1 MKEQSIRKTDQVK
14 STSQDE
20 LIKTQKLIGDI
31 EELIDRIKILRIRIS
46 LYLLLNTPK
55 T

>member
-1 MKEQSIRKTDQVK
+1 MKEKSIRKNEQVR
-14 STSQDE
+14 STSQDD

-31 EELIDRIKILRIRIS
+31 EELIGRIKILRIRIS